1 MSLPTQAGSRLLPFN
16 RDEPGSWQRWEN
28 FWVDFLNAEPLLPWP
43 GEPTVFK
50 RVKVAEKYG
59 VAGGAQD
66 GIDIRAYMD
75 DGMILAVQCKD
86 YARLDLGKCKTAMN
100 KAEKEFAGTQVFL
113 LVLTE
118 KEVSA
123 ELQKEADR
131 RGNWQV
137 IGRDTFSSWF
147 LAGKFLP
154 PSEQKRLVRRHFGE
168 LWIRELFPLPSDD
181 FLISTERFFK
191 QKNLICHDAQLQGEA
206 TRALAESLATDMCG
220 SGPRVAILTATGGQ
234 GKTRLLKTVAEFVE
248 ERSPQRNVRFQND
261 SADSASEDYGMR
273 AEDFLNISIFI
284 DDAHRLENLRSRL
297 LRHISSNES
306 ATLLIAARPNSLES
320 LKRKL
325 LETGF
330 TESDWKEYP
339 LPKLGFEDRRA
350 IATELLGGGNAELAS
365 WLAEQ
370 SKDCPLICTVG
381 ADLFHKGGLRRDL
394 IGSADFKRRVLDHLM
409 DSSLES
415 LFPSDGAKK
424 ERAEQALRILSMLNP
439 IEGND
444 GLFKQIARLAGC
456 NSWDID
462 RLIPQLESAGLLRS
476 SRSKIRVV
484 PDLLADHLVYDTAYG
499 EGRMPSLVRELIS
512 LPIQDAFANLFGNLA
527 EAEWRAK
534 QEGNA
539 EAYLDGMWENLKEL
553 LRDPD
558 NQRIFGLLNDW
569 RKIAI
574 FQPVRTLELARILLD
589 HEAARVAAGIA
600 EVRHKGFRY
609 DSISLHLGKLPDLLA
624 PVAMH
629 HGAHRLAAFDLL
641 WEIGCVKDG
650 PIKAQHDLPAAWQ
663 TISRTAF
670 LANWK
675 KRGPQDA
682 FEWLKPWARQP
693 DGGELLES
701 GRTFL
706 SKVASQWFEH
716 RLNRRWSE
724 VQAIQAYPAEIAEFR
739 NEVLSWIETEIVP
752 TGIGPI
758 WASLPVILAAG
769 FLCAE
774 AKAADDCESAS
785 LAATAQRILWRIL
798 ALHDDPF
805 LRLAIWQYLSKRVAD
820 EERDEWKSEWM
831 DLRESVTI
839 DLPFQLA
846 RLASSYDIQEW
857 NHERMQKWE
866 TDQDYDTSLEWW
878 VNLASTTIREIRQRH
893 PLIRETMELIDQVN
907 NSLGRCRQL
916 ARWDIIAEAW
926 SKQFPEERRGVLDE
940 LMANPEHALV
950 SCLGFFLGLRGETDC
965 EIAEEHTISAL
976 AHDDDRVR
984 RAALQRLSW
993 RDVKERERIAKY
1005 LNGMA
1010 GSDDPEVA
1018 AAAASFV
1025 SWNRSQATPYL
1036 DGVLL
1041 ALNVGVLSTSDLVG
1055 VAETITHLTKQ
1066 AKHRFSPELLQS
1078 FFHRLEKE
1086 EDINEVLPDHV
1097 LSVFHAE
1104 FPVDMFRVH
1113 LNRIRAKKYLPFFLD
1128 DWFLSGLPEHLGNPA
1143 FEKIAKELFDETI
1156 HADEDLF
1163 RQLSQLFDLSVA
1175 RVSPM
1180 LAAELLASELRKQSR
1195 ESQTLVRIVDLTGA
1209 GHGSVVYDAPDLT
1222 RELLKEINL
1231 LPIAEAKGLRDQL
1244 VFGAVPHSWSST
1256 GEGIDE
1262 EYLWAKDRAGQLAE
1276 HYRSDPLLRDFY
1288 LAIVKNQEDLVAHE
1302 RRRCLEEA

>member
-28 FWVDFLNAEPLLPWP
+28 FWVDFLNAQPLLPWP
-43 GEPTVFK
+43 GEPTLFK

-59 VAGGAQD
+59 VPGGAQD

-86 YARLDLGKCKTAMN
+86 YARLDLGKGKTAMN
-100 KAEKEFAGTQVFL
+100 KAEKEFADTQVYL

-181 FLISTERFFK
+181 LLISAERFFK
-191 QKNLICHDAQLQGEA
+191 QKNLIRHDAQLQGEA

-261 SADSASEDYGMR
+261 SADSASEDYGLR
-273 AEDFLNISIFI
+273 AEDFLNTSIFI

-320 LKRKL
+320 LKRRL

-330 TESDWKEYP
+330 TESEWSEYP

-381 ADLFHKGGLRRDL
+381 ADLFHKGGLRSDL

-424 ERAEQALRILSMLNP
+424 ERADQALRILSMLNP

-444 GLFKQIARLAGC
+444 GLFKQIARFAGC

-462 RLIPQLESAGLLRS
+462 RLIPQLESVGLLRS

-539 EAYLDGMWENLKEL
+539 ETYLDGMWENLKEL
-553 LRDPD
+553 LRDPE

-569 RKIAI
+569 RKFAI

-609 DSISLHLGKLPDLLA
+609 DSISMHLGKLPDLLA

-629 HGAHRLAAFDLL
+629 HQAHRLAAFDLL

-663 TISRTAF
+663 IIARTAS

-675 KRGPQDA
+675 KGGPQDA
-682 FEWLKPWARQP
+682 FQWLKVW
-693 DGGELLES
+693 E
-701 GRTFL
+701 GRAEGRASLKEGSDFL
-706 SKVASQWFEH
+706 SKITSPWFETNF
-716 RLNRRWSE
+716 NRRWKTVES
-724 VQAIQAYPAEIAEFR
+724 IRTFSIEIARFQD
-739 NEVLSWIETEIVP
+739 EVLSWIESDIFP
-752 TGIGPI
+752 LGIDAV
-758 WASLPVILAAG
+758 WASRHVIFAGGDLRTGNAAAKSSYLLNKILA
-769 FLCAE
+769 
-774 AKAADDCESAS
+774 
-785 LAATAQRILWRIL
+785 QY
-798 ALHDDPF
+798 DDPV
-805 LRLAIWQYLSKRVAD
+805 LRLSVWQYLSRRVSAED
-820 EERDEWKSEWM
+820 LEDGKTEWLE
-831 DLRESVTI
+831 LRNSI
-839 DLPFQLA
+839 ACDLPFQLV
-846 RLASSYDIQEW
+846 RLASSFAIHEW
-857 NHERMQKWE
+857 NHEQLQTRDKAS
-866 TDQDYDTSLEWW
+866 DYDAGSKWW
-878 VNLASTTIREIRQRH
+878 MDLASATVDELRARFSSISDSMVHLHLADQALARFRQR
-893 PLIRETMELIDQVN
+893 
-907 NSLGRCRQL
+907 
-916 ARWDIIAEAW
+916 AAWDVVAEAW
-926 SKQFPEERRGVLDE
+926 SLKFPDERSGVLNQMME
-940 LMANPEHALV
+940 NPDHALV
-950 SCLGFFLGLRGETDC
+950 PCLGYFIGLRDETNSED
-965 EIAEEHTISAL
+965 AEKFTLRAL
-976 AHDDDRVR
+976 SHADDRIR
-984 RAALQRLSW
+984 RAALRRLSW
-993 RDVKERERIAKY
+993 RDVKRRERIATQMKK
-1005 LNGMA
+1005 LSS
-1010 GSDDPEVA
+1010 SDDPECVSA
-1018 AAAASFV
+1018 MAGFI
-1025 SWNRSQATPYL
+1025 SWNQYEATPYF
-1036 DGVLL
+1036 DEVLS
-1041 ALNVGVLSTSDLVG
+1041 ALNIEVLSTADLVG
-1055 VAETITHLTKQ
+1055 VAEAAANLVEY
-1066 AKHRFSPELLQS
+1066 AKHTVKPALLNA
-1078 FFHRLEKE
+1078 FFQRLEI
-1086 EDINEVLPDHV
+1086 EDDLNEIFPNHV
-1097 LSVFHAE
+1097 VSVFHE
-1104 FPVDMFRVH
+1104 KFPVEMFRVH
-1113 LNRIRAKKYLPFFLD
+1113 LTRIRAGKFLPWLLD
-1128 DWFLSGLPEHLGNPA
+1128 DWFLSGLPEHLGHPE
-1143 FEKIAKELFDETI
+1143 FEKIARDLFNETIQAHDDHFHSLSLLFDV
-1156 HADEDLF
+1156 
-1163 RQLSQLFDLSVA
+1163 SVA
-1175 RVSPM
+1175 RVSPKF
-1180 LAAELLASELRKQSR
+1180 AAELLAGELRRQPHR
-1195 ESQTLVRIVDLTGA
+1195 MDNLERIVDLTGA
-1209 GHGSVVYDAPDLT
+1209 GNGSVVYESPEFT
-1222 RELLKEINL
+1222 KELLKEIDQ
-1231 LPIAEAKGLRDQL
+1231 LPILEAKELRRML
-1244 VFGAVPHSWSST
+1244 VFGAVPHQLAWT
-1256 GEGIDE
+1256 DGELDQ
-1262 EYLWAKDRAGQLAE
+1262 EYLWARNQAAKLAE
-1276 HYRSDPLLRDFY
+1276 EHRADPLLRGFFLDV
-1288 LAIVKNQEDLVAHE
+1288 LRDQEGQAARI
-1302 RRRCLEEA
+1302 RRNADED